1 MDYSTSITWFTYI
14 LPTLYNAMYD
24 LVTICTTA
32 NHSMVLITIMLPAD
46 NRMTALECSD
56 GDDNILKEKTNLLPL
71 ILISSI
77 LLNSK
82 LNKCSVRSILFS
94 CIIQVL
100 LATSQQNKRKY
111 LGNCA
116 NRPVDFH
123 HPINNKWTNEVIKP
137 PLYSTSPVIF
147 SQN

>member
-1 MDYSTSITWFTYI
+1 MQRQEQWELTMCASMDNSTSITWFTYI

-32 NHSMVLITIMLPAD
+32 NHSMVLITIKLPVD

-77 LLNSK
+77 LLDSK
-82 LNKCSVRSILFS
+82 QVFCMLNF
-94 CIIQVL
+94 VL
-100 LATSQQNKRKY
+100 LQYSSITCY
-111 LGNCA
+111 LTTKQTKIFGELCQ
-116 NRPVDFH
+116 
-123 HPINNKWTNEVIKP
+123 
-137 PLYSTSPVIF
+137 STCRFSP
-147 SQN
+147 SH